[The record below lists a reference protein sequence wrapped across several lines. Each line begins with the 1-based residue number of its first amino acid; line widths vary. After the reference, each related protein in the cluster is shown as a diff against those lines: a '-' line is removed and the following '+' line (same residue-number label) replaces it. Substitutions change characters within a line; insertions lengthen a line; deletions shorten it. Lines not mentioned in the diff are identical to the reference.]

1 LEEYPPPVKETRRE
15 DESVLK
21 KNKIIYS
28 ILREIEHGENL
39 PKFSDFNLSLIE
51 FRELIDQIQDDD
63 LIKGA
68 SVPRGEQGN
77 PARMV
82 LLNTAKITL
91 KGLDFLGKNSAFAET
106 YPGLE
111 EIKPWLSI

>member
-1 LEEYPPPVKETRRE
+1 MEEYPPPVKETRRE

-21 KNKIIYS
+21 KKKIIYS
-28 ILREIEHGENL
+28 VLREIEKGENL
-39 PKFSDFNLSLIE
+39 PKFSDLDLSLIE
-51 FRELIDQIQDDD
+51 FRDLIDQIQDDD

-82 LLNTAKITL
+82 LLDTAEITL
-91 KGLDFLGKNSAFAET
+91 KGLDYLEKNSAFAET

-111 EIKPWLSI
+111 EIKPWLSM